1 MGVAL
6 IFFRTT
12 GVVVFALVITVGA
25 GIEFEEGFPIKGGAT
40 SALDESDETYEKK
53 DDSEHRLGYG
63 EWIEALR
70 CFILEDGMY

>member
-1 MGVAL
+1 MP
-6 IFFRTT
+6 R
-12 GVVVFALVITVGA
+12 
-25 GIEFEEGFPIKGGAT
+25 PIKGGAT